1 MKATITA
8 PGKLQLP
15 ALSRFLNRLRS
26 TKAIATA
33 GIAAYLAILADAEP
47 LAAAIA
53 ITIAIINDR

>member
-8 PGKLQLP
+8 PGKFQFPGLP
-15 ALSRFLNRLRS
+15 RILTRLRS
-26 TKAIATA
+26 TKTIAIAGATA
-33 GIAAYLAILADAEP
+33 YIAILADAEP

>member
-15 ALSRFLNRLRS
+15 ALSRILTRLRS
-26 TKAIATA
+26 TKAIAMAGATA
-33 GIAAYLAILADAEP
+33 YIAILADAEP

-53 ITIAIINDR
+53 ITIAIINDK

>member
-53 ITIAIINDR
+53 ITIAIIND